1 MLAYQEVATDADIFR
16 PDGFIV
22 FSRSDGDPEFVP
34 PNLAVPKPT
43 DHEVNYY
50 HIFDRDEDRHQ
61 SWRLAIGGALAES
74 FGLPKVSADKKEWK
88 LYDFPANYDFAEQ
101 RKGPKH
107 NVRTDPY
114 LFARKGH
121 RFRSTKEAIPHLEWL
136 LRDPDLEPSNCLCKY
151 CHGGARKSTGTPSSS
166 TPSRVKKA
174 EAAAAARASPSV
186 RATKKPAEPQP
197 PKTASAVASAAPR
210 GRKPSGKTTAAS
222 QANAIVIRGAEPR
235 AMVPGVSIDSVPQ
248 RDAEIM
254 RDIKQGQSEGFR
266 VGEVVWYRLEHPI
279 VDPTEPSRKI
289 DQWPVLV
296 EDPTL
301 MVQVAPANPASS
313 SASASASAPPVPD
326 GAEAASPNNDGD
338 SATAAN
344 TIPAPSSL
352 SFSLA
357 GRVSQQRMYHVR
369 FLGAADSA
377 KALETSLLPF
387 LSGFIPEGLLGS
399 ALGDIDQ
406 HSWLQTAEETPLLDL
421 TRKDGG
427 EPNYGRAI
435 VAFAYAMQTAAI
447 LRSTYVATDVYSK
460 ASTGAGVLAD
470 LAGGSAAN
478 GAAASAYPTTPA
490 RPGLGGAAGLG
501 AADGSPATP
510 AGSATAALAAAA
522 KPVQMFQGL
531 FFGVERIWV
540 GEVVRLKLSVADL
553 KKLQRELNA
562 ALVRALPPD
571 AKDPPA
577 VYLDADASYV
587 LRLAAICKEAHGHQ
601 SPIRVAGEMY
611 QIVTAAK
618 YNRAKKEEAEREQL
632 LLQQQAAAAETKG
645 AGEAPEEAEAGA
657 SEASANATDKPG
669 KAAEGAQRSGSA
681 KPSTTP
687 PAPPLRMKLPEPSIL
702 RAKPGH
708 PAMPPLPQGFVMIPL
723 SDKIGAKVPQEVSM
737 PVELVA
743 GRIYPSYG
751 VPADGPRVDEQ
762 VKLGPKDAKKAA
774 DEDTQDELRARLSV
788 AGLLG
793 GCVKPMA
800 ARSEVISRSTALK
813 AAFEIAR
820 GDIIRLI
827 TQPDELSEDELE
839 DELAGGDDTAADI
852 SVLPASTT
860 ATTSNAAGTATAT
873 ATATVGA
880 GTGAGGEEA
889 PGQDSTASSGGA
901 TKRSAEGEVGEATA
915 KKARGSDEAEGEAP
929 LPEGWIT
936 RASRSTGQVYYVY
949 MPTKATQWER
959 PT

>member
-174 EAAAAARASPSV
+174 EAAAAARASPS
-186 RATKKPAEPQP
+186 
-197 PKTASAVASAAPR
+197 
-210 GRKPSGKTTAAS
+210 
-222 QANAIVIRGAEPR
+222 PR

-460 ASTGAGVLAD
+460 ASTGAG
-470 LAGGSAAN
+470 
-478 GAAASAYPTTPA
+478 
-490 RPGLGGAAGLG
+490 
-501 AADGSPATP
+501 
-510 AGSATAALAAAA
+510 
-522 KPVQMFQGL
+522 MFQGL